1 MITPRVCEVIWFGGL
16 ASFYVIRYPFQR
28 RARRVRVSKSL
39 FGRRES
45 SLLGFAF
52 LGLCVVPA
60 VYAFTGFPKSL
71 DRLFLPAIG
80 WLGVLTLCA
89 GLWLFLRTHAD
100 LGRNWSISL
109 EIREQHALVQSG
121 VYRLIRHPMYSSFF
135 LLGLAQFLLF
145 PNWLAGASGFL
156 GVGVLYAFRIR
167 QEERMMRE
175 SFGSDYLSYMAR
187 TKRLIPWV
195 I

>member
-16 ASFYVIRYPFQR
+16 VSFYIIRYPFER
-28 RARRVRVSKSL
+28 RAKRVRVSKSL

-45 SLLGFAF
+45 SLLSFAF

-60 VYAFTGFPKSL
+60 VYALTGFPQSL
-71 DRLFLPAIG
+71 DRPFVPAIG
-80 WLGVLTLCA
+80 WLGLPTLCA
-89 GLWLFLRTHAD
+89 GLWLFLRSHAD
-100 LGRNWSISL
+100 LGSNWSISL

-135 LLGLAQFLLF
+135 LLALAQFLLL

-156 GVGVLYAFRIR
+156 GVGALYAFRIR

-175 SFGSDYLSYMAR
+175 SFGSVYLSYMAR

-195 I
+195 V